1 MVYLSHTPGEGIGFD
16 IDAQLAADV
25 CADLFGIIEEGMEKT
40 WRQDHR
46 CCEYGAGIT
55 SPAGF
60 VATGFGELF
69 LVMASQRDFHGSK
82 IAYLFIAGPGGGKI
96 VPKGLGMVLLS
107 YLCAAMVSSTTS
119 LRSESVS
126 SHRAD
131 TSRPVAIWVYTGVI
145 MLLIQVIL
153 GGITRLT
160 GSGLS
165 ITEWNVVTGAVP
177 PLNTAQWQVEFAKY
191 KATPQYQLL
200 NSGFTLADFK
210 FIFFWEWF
218 HRFWARLVGVVFL
231 VGFVWLILKGK
242 MRSWMVRPL
251 IILFLLGAL
260 QGAIGW
266 IMVASGLTGDAIY
279 VKPAK
284 LALHFV
290 FALGL
295 IVYTFWFALQL
306 SVPDSAR
313 FAAGGAGK
321 SGARESGV
329 AKRAGSE
336 GAIGTGSFQHQ
347 LAVLRRWTIVI
358 LVLLFFQLLYG
369 ALMAGNKAATVAPTW
384 PTING
389 SWIPGGMFSG
399 KPLVQDLAGN
409 KITVHFIHR
418 GLAYLLLLL
427 VGIWSIL
434 AARITGGTAGAGGVG
449 VAGDTAGRVGA
460 GADGIAGSAVFR
472 RLLWLPL
479 GLIGVQIILGISSLL
494 TSPGIIPQQWV
505 AFDWLAQFHQ
515 VTGLLFLLTM
525 VGMLYLVI
533 PVRHTVDTP

>member
-1 MVYLSHTPGEGIGFD
+1 M
-16 IDAQLAADV
+16 
-25 CADLFGIIEEGMEKT
+25 
-40 WRQDHR
+40 
-46 CCEYGAGIT
+46 
-55 SPAGF
+55 
-60 VATGFGELF
+60 
-69 LVMASQRDFHGSK
+69 
-82 IAYLFIAGPGGGKI
+82 
-96 VPKGLGMVLLS
+96 PKGFGMVLLP
-107 YLCAAMVSSTTS
+107 YLCAAMVSTTS
-119 LRSESVS
+119 LRSERVS
-126 SHRAD
+126 SNLPG
-131 TSRPVAIWVYTGVI
+131 TSRAVAIWVYTGVI

-177 PLNTAQWQVEFAKY
+177 PMNSAQWQAEFAKY
-191 KATPQYQLL
+191 RATPQYQLL

-231 VGFVWLILKGK
+231 VGFVGLIWKRK
-242 MRSWMVRPL
+242 MQPWMVRPL

-279 VKPAK
+279 VKPTK

-295 IVYTFWFALQL
+295 IVYTFWFALRL
-306 SVPDSAR
+306 SVPDSAKV
-313 FAAGGAGK
+313 AASGEGRSGDGGPKTA
-321 SGARESGV
+321 A
-329 AKRAGSE
+329 RAGSE
-336 GAIGTGSFQHQ
+336 GRGGFQRR

-358 LVLLFFQLLYG
+358 LILLFFQLLYG
-369 ALMAGNKAATVAPTW
+369 ALMAGLKAATAAPTW

-389 SWIPGGMFSG
+389 SWIPAGLFSER
-399 KPLVQDLAGN
+399 PLMQDVAGN

-418 GLAYLLLLL
+418 GLAYLLLVL
-427 VGIWSIL
+427 VGIWSVL
-434 AARITGGTAGAGGVG
+434 AARITGGGGG
-449 VAGDTAGRVGA
+449 
-460 GADGIAGSAVFR
+460 GSPIFN
-472 RLLWLPL
+472 RLRWLPL
-479 GLIGVQIILGISSLL
+479 LLIVVQIILGISSLL
-494 TSPGIIPQQWV
+494 TSPGIVPQQWV
-505 AFDWLAQFHQ
+505 AFDWLAQLHQ

-533 PVRHTVDTP
+533 PVRHTVYSVTV

>member
-1 MVYLSHTPGEGIGFD
+1 
-16 IDAQLAADV
+16 
-25 CADLFGIIEEGMEKT
+25 
-40 WRQDHR
+40 
-46 CCEYGAGIT
+46 
-55 SPAGF
+55 
-60 VATGFGELF
+60 
-69 LVMASQRDFHGSK
+69 
-82 IAYLFIAGPGGGKI
+82 
-96 VPKGLGMVLLS
+96 MVLLS

-177 PLNTAQWQVEFAKY
+177 PLNTVQWQVEFAKY

-313 FAAGGAGK
+313 LATRGDSSEGGDGESKAAGWAG
-321 SGARESGV
+321 EPGV
-329 AKRAGSE
+329 AKRAGSDGRSGGIGLAGGIE
-336 GAIGTGSFQHQ
+336 GFQRR
-347 LAVLRRWTIVI
+347 LVVLRRWTIVI
-358 LVLLFFQLLYG
+358 LILLFFQLLYG
-369 ALMAGNKAATVAPTW
+369 ALMAGHKAATVAPTW

-389 SWIPGGMFSG
+389 NWIPDGLFSE
-399 KPLVQDLAGN
+399 KPLMQDLAGN

-418 GLAYLLLLL
+418 GLAYLLLILT
-427 VGIWSIL
+427 GIWSVL
-434 AARITGGTAGAGGVG
+434 AARITGGAGTAGS
-449 VAGDTAGRVGA
+449 
-460 GADGIAGSAVFR
+460 SAFR
-472 RLLWLPL
+472 RLRWLPL
-479 GLIGVQIILGISSLL
+479 GLIAVQIILGISSLL

-533 PVRHTVDTP
+533 PVRP

>member
-1 MVYLSHTPGEGIGFD
+1 
-16 IDAQLAADV
+16 
-25 CADLFGIIEEGMEKT
+25 
-40 WRQDHR
+40 
-46 CCEYGAGIT
+46 
-55 SPAGF
+55 
-60 VATGFGELF
+60 
-69 LVMASQRDFHGSK
+69 
-82 IAYLFIAGPGGGKI
+82 
-96 VPKGLGMVLLS
+96 
-107 YLCAAMVSSTTS
+107 MVSSTTFP
-119 LRSESVS
+119 RSERGSL
-126 SHRAD
+126 HLAG

-145 MLLIQVIL
+145 MLLIQVVL

-177 PLNTAQWQVEFAKY
+177 PLNTAQWQGEFAKY

-231 VGFVWLILKGK
+231 VGFVGLILKGK

-279 VKPAK
+279 VKPTK

-313 FAAGGAGK
+313 LGGGGNGGASGLGDGASGVGTWASSDGAGGF
-321 SGARESGV
+321 R
-329 AKRAGSE
+329 RR
-336 GAIGTGSFQHQ
+336 
-347 LAVLRRWTIVI
+347 LAVLRRWTIII
-358 LVLLFFQLLYG
+358 LVVLIFQLLYG
-369 ALMAGNKAATVAPTW
+369 ALMAGHKAATVAPTW

-389 SWIPGGMFSG
+389 SWIPGGLFSE
-399 KPLVQDLAGN
+399 KPLMQDLAGN

-418 GLAYLLLLL
+418 GLAYLLLIL
-427 VGIWSIL
+427 VGIWSVL
-434 AARITGGTAGAGGVG
+434 AARLS
-449 VAGDTAGRVGA
+449 
-460 GADGIAGSAVFR
+460 AGSSVFR
-472 RLLWLPL
+472 RLRWLPL
-479 GLIGVQIILGISSLL
+479 LLIVVQIILGISSLL

-515 VTGLLFLLTM
+515 VTGLIFLLTM

-533 PVRHTVDTP
+533 PVRHTVDSVTI